1 MGRIMILG
9 MSLQSFTVFHL
20 ILSMIGIAFGFIV
33 AGGIL
38 ASNKLPGWTALF
50 LLTTILTSATGFLF
64 PFTKLLPSH
73 IVAIISL
80 VLLAVAL
87 YALYAKDLVGVW
99 RAIYI
104 VTAMLALWFNV
115 FVLIAQSFQKVA
127 LLNVYAPTGAE
138 PPFAIT
144 QGVVLVFFIFVIVVG
159 LRTFRP
165 AQS

>member
-1 MGRIMILG
+1 MILG
-9 MSLQSFTVFHL
+9 MSLQAFTVFHL

-50 LLTTILTSATGFLF
+50 LLTTILTNATGFLF

-87 YALYAKDLVGVW
+87 YALYGKDLSGVW
-99 RAIYI
+99 RTVYI

-127 LLNVYAPTGAE
+127 LLNVFAPTGTE

-144 QGVVLVFFIFVIVVG
+144 QGVVLVFSIFAIVVG
-159 LRTFRP
+159 IRRF
-165 AQS
+165 

>member
-1 MGRIMILG
+1 MILG

-38 ASNKLPGWTALF
+38 ASNRLPGWTALF

-87 YALYAKDLVGVW
+87 YALYAKDLSGVW
-99 RAIYI
+99 RTVYI

-144 QGVVLVFFIFVIVVG
+144 QGVVLVFFILAIVVG
-159 LRTFRP
+159 IRRFKP
-165 AQS
+165 A